1 LDADQA
7 WDKALELSLSWTTTY
22 PREAFAFNSLGLASA
37 AFGQHMQAVNAFREA
52 IRLDPRFVPPHG
64 NLAGSMIALNRFEDA
79 KRLLAEASSLGIDF
93 ISLRRTSYL
102 IAFLENDSA
111 AMARELA
118 LVRDTQDAMWAS
130 IWEARTAAF
139 AGRFR
144 RAHELFQMGV
154 EAARR
159 DNYREFGA
167 QWMMEDAETHALADE
182 CSEARREVA
191 VGLELGRDNFTLERA
206 ARALAR

>member
-1 LDADQA
+1 
-7 WDKALELSLSWTTTY
+7 
-22 PREAFAFNSLGLASA
+22 G
-37 AFGQHMQAVNAFREA
+37 
-52 IRLDPRFVPPHG
+52 
-64 NLAGSMIALNRFEDA
+64 
-79 KRLLAEASSLGIDF
+79 
-93 ISLRRTSYL
+93 
-102 IAFLENDSA
+102 
-111 AMARELA
+111 ELA
-118 LVRDTQDAMWAS
+118 RHRLHQPQTDVLFDCVPRKRFCRHGTRAAVVRDTQDAMWAS

-144 RAHELFQMGV
+144 RAHELFQLGV

-191 VGLELGRDNFTLERA
+191 AGLEFGRDNFTLERA
-206 ARALAR
+206 TRALALCGAGDEVSRLSNELTTRFPNATLTSRIHIPVSAATLALKRGEPARTLELLEPVRQYDHAPTSE